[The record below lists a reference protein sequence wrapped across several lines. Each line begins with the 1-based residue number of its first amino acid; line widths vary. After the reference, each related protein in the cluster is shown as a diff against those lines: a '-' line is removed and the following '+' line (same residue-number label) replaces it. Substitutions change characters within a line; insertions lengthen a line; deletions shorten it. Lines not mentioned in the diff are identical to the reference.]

1 MRRKVKIFC
10 IKDKIQEYQQDW
22 LDHFQRIPRRQ
33 LPKALHKEKET
44 VEGPESVGLTRKPEQ
59 VYGLILEDDDDDDE
73 VTSNKHFSTS
83 YKRLLYAK
91 QLPLYLDIPEHLK

>member
-1 MRRKVKIFC
+1 MYKI
-10 IKDKIQEYQQDW
+10 KNRGLPTQLVGPLPTYAKQTTTKSTLRGKKI
-22 LDHFQRIPRRQ
+22 
-33 LPKALHKEKET
+33 
-44 VEGPESVGLTRKPEQ
+44 VEVPESVGLTRKPEQ